1 MSNLQ
6 QERLLLVL
14 APVAGNVVKQD
25 ETAVYLARIQTVA
38 NDGGIVRY
46 ANMDYGGITRCVR
59 EIIPQHT
66 RVTTLAGRG
75 QLQFGQ
81 QPIPARILFTAEDN
95 DRWDDQRAG
104 FDVGVTEN
112 D

>member
-14 APVAGNVVKQD
+14 APVAGDVVKQD
-25 ETAVYLARIQTVA
+25 ETAVYLARIQTA
-38 NDGGIVRY
+38 ADDGGVVRY
-46 ANMDYGGITRCVR
+46 TDMDHGGITRCIR

-66 RVTTLAGRG
+66 RMTAFARSG

-81 QPIPARILFTAEDN
+81 QTIPARIVFTAEDN
-95 DRWDDQRAG
+95 YCRNDQRS
-104 FDVGVTEN
+104 
-112 D
+112 